1 MTALLIDEVVRD
13 KSYMSEAIEFA
24 KNYLDGKFVLFEPY
38 QAFPKLQQYGSKA
51 ILAKKLLSLRLLR
64 MCDRNATVPTPSN
77 QYDVFQFSD
86 QYIGEIAYLQNN
98 GETVIIFC
106 DPARFK
112 LDVKEIGNTY
122 FVNHYEEECNSKIS
136 DWISN
141 GRFDIVQKSK
151 IYVPTVDNPLPNK
164 KLCSKYKKV
173 LDEISCGK
181 ADKKSDYI
189 TVASEVARRNM
200 YHRDLPVEAKN
211 KRKDKMR
218 RIFSCHYNGTQYV
231 SIDME
236 KGALEAHDRKGKH
249 LGEYSYEGVQTDPPD
264 KSGKH
269 DITV

>member
-1 MTALLIDEVVRD
+1 MMALLIDEVVRD

-24 KNYLDGKFVLFEPY
+24 KKYLDGKFVLFEPY
-38 QAFPKLQQYGSKA
+38 QAYPKLQQYSSKA
-51 ILAKKLLSLRLLR
+51 FLAKKLLSLRLLR
-64 MCDRNATVPTPSN
+64 MCDRNATVPTLNN

-86 QYIGEIAYLQNN
+86 QYIGEITYLQNN

-112 LDVKEIGNTY
+112 LDVKEIDNT
-122 FVNHYEEECNSKIS
+122 FFINHYEEECNSKIS

-141 GRFDIVQKSK
+141 GRFDIVKKSE
-151 IYVPTVDNPLPNK
+151 IIVPTVDDPLPNR

-173 LDEISCGK
+173 LDEISYGK

-211 KRKDKMR
+211 KNKSKMR
-218 RIFSCHYNGTQYV
+218 KIFSCNHNGTQYV

-249 LGEYSYEGVQTDPPD
+249 LGEYSYEGIQSDPPD